1 MAFNKKTYIFLTL
14 SIAWAAIIFY
24 LCTIPADR
32 IPKIEFRF
40 MDKLAHF
47 GVFFVQ
53 SVLLSLLFN
62 FQTRKSYFKIIFLS
76 TLLVFVYGGL
86 IELLQDN
93 FFNRHGDLHDLIADV
108 IGGFVG
114 AMFFPTFIRL
124 FNFLFSN
131 NSMFRR

>member
-1 MAFNKKTYIFLTL
+1 MAFNKKTYILLLL

-24 LCTIPADR
+24 LCTMPDQK
-32 IPKIEFRF
+32 IPKFEFRF

-62 FQTRKSYFKIIFLS
+62 FQTRKRYFIIILLS

-86 IELLQDN
+86 IEILQAN
-93 FFNRHGDLHDLIADV
+93 FFNRQGDVYDLIADV

-114 AMFFPTFIRL
+114 AMFYPTFIRL
-124 FNFLFSN
+124 FNFLFKRN
-131 NSMFRR
+131 T